1 MLDAYLKQRQRQTS
15 MLSANSETMRL
26 IESVGSR
33 TRSYLLHEGRIA
45 TQNMMLQ
52 FQDVSQLKLQHLTSI
67 MSVEG
72 PLDVLF
78 AFSFDET
85 LARKIMLEYTA
96 ELSVEPADIESYTE
110 ETVADLINIVLGNAL
125 GDFNLSG
132 EAIKVSPP
140 IVISGAKN
148 IHKSRPAQ
156 FLTAELK
163 TDHGE
168 LQIHCIGPR
177 ELFDPE
183 LNFIGSK

>member
-1 MLDAYLKQRQRQTS
+1 MLDAYQKQRQRQTS

-33 TRSYLLHEGRIA
+33 TRSYLLDEGRIA

-85 LARKIMLEYTA
+85 LARKIMLEIY
-96 ELSVEPADIESYTE
+96 
-110 ETVADLINIVLGNAL
+110 
-125 GDFNLSG
+125 
-132 EAIKVSPP
+132 
-140 IVISGAKN
+140 
-148 IHKSRPAQ
+148 R
-156 FLTAELK
+156 
-163 TDHGE
+163 
-168 LQIHCIGPR
+168 
-177 ELFDPE
+177 
-183 LNFIGSK
+183 